1 MNHHAC
7 GRNHVI
13 FKIYENWWLR
23 FANRIYV
30 WRLQIMFKIQIQAK
44 SDFAKKKKKINTY
57 NRSGDLCIASQD
69 YNFDTLF
76 SMIDQKLTEFCDK
89 L

>member
-1 MNHHAC
+1 MLDDYKLC
-7 GRNHVI
+7 
-13 FKIYENWWLR
+13 LR
-23 FANRIYV
+23 FKFKLRAI
-30 WRLQIMFKIQIQAK
+30 LQ
-44 SDFAKKKKKINTY
+44 KKKKINTY

-76 SMIDQKLTEFCDK
+76 SMIDKKLIEFCDK

>member
-1 MNHHAC
+1 MLDDYKLC
-7 GRNHVI
+7 
-13 FKIYENWWLR
+13 LR
-23 FANRIYV
+23 FKFKLRAI
-30 WRLQIMFKIQIQAK
+30 LQ
-44 SDFAKKKKKINTY
+44 KKKINTY

-76 SMIDQKLTEFCDK
+76 SMIDQKLIEFCDK

>member
-1 MNHHAC
+1 
-7 GRNHVI
+7 
-13 FKIYENWWLR
+13 
-23 FANRIYV
+23 
-30 WRLQIMFKIQIQAK
+30 MFKIQIQAK

-76 SMIDQKLTEFCDK
+76 SMIDQKLIEFCDK

>member
-1 MNHHAC
+1 MLDDYKLC
-7 GRNHVI
+7 
-13 FKIYENWWLR
+13 LR
-23 FANRIYV
+23 FKFKLRAI
-30 WRLQIMFKIQIQAK
+30 LQ
-44 SDFAKKKKKINTY
+44 KKKINTY

>member
-1 MNHHAC
+1 MLDDYKLC
-7 GRNHVI
+7 
-13 FKIYENWWLR
+13 LR
-23 FANRIYV
+23 FK
-30 WRLQIMFKIQIQAK
+30 FKLRAILP
-44 SDFAKKKKKINTY
+44 KKKINTY

-76 SMIDQKLTEFCDK
+76 SMIDQKLIEFCDK